1 MTKISNQKLVVFII
15 AIFLFLF
22 VNTNNVSA
30 QCNTNTSVCN
40 LSQSPVFNFVTP
52 GGQVSTCLDF
62 FGPNVGYIV
71 LYITQSGQLN
81 MLINGNSAT
90 GFLDVAVF
98 NIPNGVPPCTA
109 IQSTTNQ
116 IGCNYATNSSG
127 CAQFG
132 NQFPC
137 PSTITAPTVVAG
149 QTLMIV
155 VENWSGSSSNF
166 TIQLANSPGSAQTGL
181 PNATINPAG
190 PFCLSSPTSQL
201 TAVNQGGTWI
211 GPGTSST
218 GVFNPLIAGLGS
230 HTINYS
236 IGIAPCNSSSSITVT
251 VNPQI
256 TPTFNPVASVC
267 IGGTIAPLPTTSTNG
282 ITGTWSPALNN
293 TATTTYTFTPTPGQ
307 CASTTTLTVIVN
319 PQITPTFNPVASVCS
334 GTTIAALPTTST
346 NGISGAWSPSL
357 NNTVTTTYT
366 FSPSLGQ
373 CATTTTSTITVNT
386 NVLPTF
392 NSLASV
398 CSGATIAPLPTTSTN
413 GISGTWSPALNN
425 TSTTTY
431 TFTPTA
437 GQCASTTT
445 LTLTINPQIQPTFNP
460 VASVCFGTTIA
471 PLPTTSTNGISGT
484 WSPTLNNTST
494 TTYTFTP
501 TAGQC
506 ASTATL
512 TITINPQIT
521 PTFNPVASVCIGG
534 TIAPLPT
541 ISTNGITGTWS
552 PALNNTVTTLYTFTP
567 NTNQCAVGTTTT
579 ISINSPVVPIF
590 TIPTTSCTGTVI
602 SPLPST
608 STNGINGTWSPQL
621 NNMQTTSY
629 TFLPTSGQ
637 CATSTSHTIVVNP
650 LPIVN
655 VSPLNSTI
663 CSGNQ
668 TNIELISQPVG
679 ATFGWLATSVGDAS
693 GFTTGTG
700 SSIEQ
705 ILTSTSTG
713 TVNYEVVG
721 VLNGCPSLPVNVT
734 VDVIHTPVVNASSYI
749 HNLCS
754 DQSVVV
760 NLSSSQPATTFTW
773 TTAATNVT
781 GSFNGSGPVI
791 NQQLSTSFGGSVIY
805 SVTPTFGICTG
816 NPIDILVNVDGEP
829 IPLIAITTSEGCSP
843 IDVFFNNTTVGNYS
857 YSWNFGD
864 GTSSSEVS
872 PSHSYTQNGCYDAL
886 LMIVSPAGC
895 VSQTLFENVACVSE
909 SPTAFFTAT
918 NQLLY
923 EENAFNS
930 FINGSQ
936 NATSY
941 LWDFGDGSTPVTS
954 INPSYNFPPVYGN
967 TYNVTLTAINDE
979 GCTDTYLMSFT
990 VQDNLMYYVPNTF
1003 TPDGDQYNQTF
1014 KPIFTA
1020 GFDPY
1025 DFNLKIFNRWG
1036 ELIFESYNHEVGWN
1050 GTYKA
1055 AEGTCPDGVYAWTI
1069 EFKTTSTDARKKIQ
1083 GHVVLMK

>member
-1 MTKISNQKLVVFII
+1 
-15 AIFLFLF
+15 
-22 VNTNNVSA
+22 
-30 QCNTNTSVCN
+30 
-40 LSQSPVFNFVTP
+40 
-52 GGQVSTCLDF
+52 
-62 FGPNVGYIV
+62 
-71 LYITQSGQLN
+71 
-81 MLINGNSAT
+81 
-90 GFLDVAVF
+90 
-98 NIPNGVPPCTA
+98 
-109 IQSTTNQ
+109 
-116 IGCNYATNSSG
+116 
-127 CAQFG
+127 
-132 NQFPC
+132 
-137 PSTITAPTVVAG
+137 
-149 QTLMIV
+149 
-155 VENWSGSSSNF
+155 
-166 TIQLANSPGSAQTGL
+166 
-181 PNATINPAG
+181 
-190 PFCLSSPTSQL
+190 
-201 TAVNQGGTWI
+201 
-211 GPGTSST
+211 
-218 GVFNPLIAGLGS
+218 
-230 HTINYS
+230 
-236 IGIAPCNSSSSITVT
+236 
-251 VNPQI
+251 
-256 TPTFNPVASVC
+256 
-267 IGGTIAPLPTTSTNG
+267 
-282 ITGTWSPALNN
+282 
-293 TATTTYTFTPTPGQ
+293 
-307 CASTTTLTVIVN
+307 
-319 PQITPTFNPVASVCS
+319 
-334 GTTIAALPTTST
+334 
-346 NGISGAWSPSL
+346 
-357 NNTVTTTYT
+357 
-366 FSPSLGQ
+366 
-373 CATTTTSTITVNT
+373 
-386 NVLPTF
+386 
-392 NSLASV
+392 
-398 CSGATIAPLPTTSTN
+398 
-413 GISGTWSPALNN
+413 
-425 TSTTTY
+425 
-431 TFTPTA
+431 
-437 GQCASTTT
+437 
-445 LTLTINPQIQPTFNP
+445 
-460 VASVCFGTTIA
+460 
-471 PLPTTSTNGISGT
+471 
-484 WSPTLNNTST
+484 
-494 TTYTFTP
+494 
-501 TAGQC
+501 
-506 ASTATL
+506 
-512 TITINPQIT
+512 
-521 PTFNPVASVCIGG
+521 
-534 TIAPLPT
+534 
-541 ISTNGITGTWS
+541 
-552 PALNNTVTTLYTFTP
+552 
-567 NTNQCAVGTTTT
+567 
-579 ISINSPVVPIF
+579 
-590 TIPTTSCTGTVI
+590 
-602 SPLPST
+602 
-608 STNGINGTWSPQL
+608 
-621 NNMQTTSY
+621 MQTTSY

-941 LWDFGDGSTPVTS
+941 LWDFGDGSNPVTS

-990 VQDNLMYYVPNTF
+990 VQDNLVYYVPNTF

-1055 AEGTCPDGVYAWTI
+1055 AEGTCSDGVYAWTI